1 MKLPVMHAC
10 GQGEAVA
17 LYELT
22 KSAITALDQTTFA
35 NQKINERLDLQRL
48 LKSHIEVI
56 APNVLIIAEEFCEW
70 DESKRRIDLI
80 GVDRDA
86 NLVVVELKRTE
97 DGGHMELQAIRYAA
111 MISAMRFSKA
121 VEIYRRYLGKSS
133 SSEDA
138 ETALLEFL
146 SWDVANEDTFGQD
159 VRVVLVSAEFSK
171 EITTSV
177 LWLNDHGLDIRCVR
191 LRPYVLEER
200 VILDV
205 QQVIPLPEAESYMVQ
220 IKKKAEENRQAKLAA
235 DDWET
240 ILAGCRNDAVTEFFR
255 ERLNAGQ
262 HNRLPKKDI
271 VFPEAGG
278 KKGWYVQVQH
288 EAAHVTQKGRFN
300 GDCEFW
306 RQKVSQPAMVREREP
321 RKEILTFKLHTQQ
334 DLAAFQ
340 FVMDSQ
346 AASIQLVR
354 PPLDLSDSAKTDPS
368 DNDGDESA

>member
-1 MKLPVMHAC
+1 VPP
-10 GQGEAVA
+10 GEVVA

-22 KSAITALDQTTFA
+22 KSAINALNETTFA
-35 NQKINERLDLQRL
+35 AQDVNERSDLQRL

-56 APNVLIIAEEFCEW
+56 APDILIIAEEFCEW

-80 GVDRDA
+80 GVDRGA

-97 DGGHMELQAIRYAA
+97 DGGHMELQAVRYAA

-121 VEIYRRYLGKSS
+121 VEIYRGYLGKNNST
-133 SSEDA
+133 EDA

-146 SWDVANEDTFGQD
+146 NWDVANEDTFGQD
-159 VRVVLVSAEFSK
+159 VRIVLVSAEFSK

-191 LRPYVLEER
+191 LRPYVLENR

-220 IKKKAEENRQAKLAA
+220 ITKKAEENRQAKRVEY
-235 DDWET
+235 DWKA
-240 ILAGCRNDAVTEFFR
+240 ILTGCRNDAVTEFFR
-255 ERLNAGQ
+255 ERLDAGQ
-262 HNRLPKKDI
+262 HNRPAKKGI
-271 VFPEAGG
+271 IFLEAGG
-278 KKGWYVQVQH
+278 KNGWLVQVQQD
-288 EAAHVTQKGRFN
+288 AAHVIQIGRFN

-306 RQKVSQPAMVREREP
+306 RQKISQPATVRLREP
-321 RKEILTFKLHTQQ
+321 GREILVFKLHTQQ

-340 FVMDSQ
+340 TVMETQ

-354 PPLDLSDSAKTDPS
+354 TPLDQPYSDKADPPDTDVGRS
-368 DNDGDESA
+368 S